1 MNIFNKHK
9 SHFIAAIS
17 TILICSL
24 FVLALF
30 IKTGTGYENLL
41 NATDPEND
49 KELALEFKMLEEM
62 PQLPGE
68 KSLKTTESVKGTQTK
83 LPAEVSDNLDKTSS
97 DLEESVPS
105 AQNDSLLIAEM
116 KMVLQQLNT
125 PLPEDTLQ
133 KQLAEKN
140 VKKETEQIQ
149 QNFAQSVRTAN
160 EDMQF
165 YYDNYKMIMS
175 LKKVYPY
182 VLKTK
187 QVVDDLNARLAKM
200 TNNQEKRQ
208 LIKKTETELFQQF
221 EKDVRGMSYSQG
233 KLMVKLISR
242 ETNQTAYG
250 LIKMYK
256 GGIPATFWYTVGLLF
271 HEDLKARYDSV
282 GEDKSLEKVVQKYQK
297 GSFK

>member
-1 MNIFNKHK
+1 MNIFNKYK
-9 SHFIAAIS
+9 SHFIASIS
-17 TILICSL
+17 TILICCL
-24 FVLALF
+24 FILALF
-30 IKTGTGYENLL
+30 IKTGNESLL
-41 NATDPEND
+41 NYADLEND
-49 KELALEFKMLEEM
+49 KELALEFKLLEEM
-62 PQLPGE
+62 PQLPAE
-68 KSLKTTESVKGTQTK
+68 KSLKMTESVKGAQPKVTAQI
-83 LPAEVSDNLDKTSS
+83 SDDLDKSTA
-97 DLEESVPS
+97 DMEESVPS
-105 AQNDSLLIAEM
+105 AKNDSLLIAEM
-116 KMVLQQLNT
+116 KRVLLQFNT

-133 KQLAEKN
+133 KKQEEKAEKE
-140 VKKETEQIQ
+140 KIEQNN

-182 VLKTK
+182 VLRTK
-187 QVVDDLNARLAKM
+187 QIVDDLNARLAKM

-221 EKDVRGMSYSQG
+221 ERDVRSMSYSQG
-233 KLMVKLISR
+233 KLLLKLISR

-250 LIKMYK
+250 LIKTYK

>member
-1 MNIFNKHK
+1 M
-9 SHFIAAIS
+9 FI
-17 TILICSL
+17 
-24 FVLALF
+24 LALF
-30 IKTGTGYENLL
+30 IKTGNESLL
-41 NATDPEND
+41 NYADLEND
-49 KELALEFKMLEEM
+49 KELALEFKLLEEM
-62 PQLPGE
+62 PQLPAE
-68 KSLKTTESVKGTQTK
+68 KSLKMTESVKGAQPKVTAQI
-83 LPAEVSDNLDKTSS
+83 SDDLDKSTA
-97 DLEESVPS
+97 DMEESVPS
-105 AQNDSLLIAEM
+105 AKNDSLLIAEM
-116 KMVLQQLNT
+116 KRVLLQFNT

-133 KQLAEKN
+133 KKQEEKAEKE
-140 VKKETEQIQ
+140 KIEQNN

-182 VLKTK
+182 VLRTK
-187 QVVDDLNARLAKM
+187 QIVDDLNARLAKM

-221 EKDVRGMSYSQG
+221 ERDVRSMSYSQG
-233 KLMVKLISR
+233 KLLLKLISR

-250 LIKMYK
+250 LIKTYK